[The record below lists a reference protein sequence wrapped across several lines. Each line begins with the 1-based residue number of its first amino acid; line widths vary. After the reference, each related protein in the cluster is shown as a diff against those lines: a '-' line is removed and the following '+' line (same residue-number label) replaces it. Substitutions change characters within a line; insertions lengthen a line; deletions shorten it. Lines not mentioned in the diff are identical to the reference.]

1 MKGKLYIFL
10 LLIMSFTSLLFSL
23 ANNELKVQV
32 QTIQPKKEIE
42 KLDRR
47 SVRKILNLPA
57 AAFRPILDEF
67 KFENSGSELSLR
79 TDAKHLLCSFQAPVS
94 LPDGAK
100 LEEMIMYCKDPFR
113 AINVELYL
121 KRAANE
127 GTENEDV
134 AKVNS
139 YGSDEKIRRFQTSQF
154 VNSIIDNRNYF
165 YYLHVSL
172 QGKLVFKGAKIVYSV
187 LE

>member
-1 MKGKLYIFL
+1 MKGKLFIFL
-10 LLIMSFTSLLFSL
+10 LLIMSFTGLLFSF
-23 ANNELKVQV
+23 ANNDLKVQV
-32 QTIQPKKEIE
+32 QTIQPKKEIK
-42 KLDRR
+42 KLDKK

-57 AAFRPILDEF
+57 SAFRPTLDEF
-67 KFENSGSELSLR
+67 KFKNNSNELSR
-79 TDAKHLLCSFQAPVS
+79 RKDAKWLACSFQAPVS
-94 LPDGAK
+94 LPDGAR
-100 LEEMIMYCKDPFR
+100 LEEIIMYCKDPFR

-121 KRAANE
+121 RRAANE
-127 GTENEDV
+127 GTENEDI

-154 VNSIIDNRNYF
+154 VNSIIDNINYF

-172 QGKLVFKGAKIVYSV
+172 QGDLIFRGAKIVYSV

>member
-1 MKGKLYIFL
+1 VKGKLFIFL

-23 ANNELKVQV
+23 ANNDQKVQV

-42 KLDRR
+42 KLDRK

-57 AAFRPILDEF
+57 AAFRPTLDEF
-67 KFENSGSELSLR
+67 KFENGGSELSLR
-79 TDAKHLLCSFQAPVS
+79 KDAKWLLCSFQAPVS
-94 LPDGAK
+94 LPDGAR
-100 LEEMIMYCKDPFR
+100 LEEIIMYCKDPFR

-121 KRAANE
+121 KKAANDS
-127 GTENEDV
+127 TEKEDI

-139 YGSDEKIRRFQTSQF
+139 YGSDEKIRRFQTSKF

-165 YYLHVSL
+165 YYLYVSL

>member
-1 MKGKLYIFL
+1 
-10 LLIMSFTSLLFSL
+10 MSITSLLFSL
-23 ANNELKVQV
+23 AKNDVKAQV
-32 QTIQPKKEIE
+32 QKIEQKKEIK
-42 KLDRR
+42 KLDRK

-57 AAFRPILDEF
+57 SAFRPTLDEF
-67 KFENSGSELSLR
+67 KFKINDNELSR
-79 TDAKHLLCSFQAPVS
+79 RKDAKWLACSFQAPVS
-94 LPDGAK
+94 LPDGAR
-100 LEEMIMYCKDPFR
+100 LEEIIIYCKDPFR

-121 KRAANE
+121 RKVANDS
-127 GTENEDV
+127 TEKEDI

-139 YGSDEKIRRFQTSQF
+139 YGSDEKIRRFQTSKF
-154 VNSIIDNRNYF
+154 VNSIIDNINYF